1 MSSYLA
7 HICNLLPDLPR
18 LFNKQFFCAAFF
30 SAWTFSCQM
39 EKYSRICTLNYT
51 DILMQILWLIPCIL
65 FWTMGNMMLC
75 RFATLS
81 TIFSHYIGAIRRQ
94 QQRQR
99 WRRFSQSH
107 LLSVLFICVA
117 TNVWLN
123 GWVKYVEVFSVF
135 IELKSFTSV
144 CPSRSFKHV
153 RVTCKIPFDCLLFN
167 RFGVSTG
174 RKKGAFFRL
183 GINKCIY

>member
-18 LFNKQFFCAAFF
+18 LFNKQFFRAAFF
-30 SAWTFSCQM
+30 FCINIFVPNGKIFTHLYVKLHWYLDANPVTDSLHIILNNGQYDAVSFC
-39 EKYSRICTLNYT
+39 YSVHHILTLHRCNQT
-51 DILMQILWLIPCIL
+51 
-65 FWTMGNMMLC
+65 
-75 RFATLS
+75 ATA
-81 TIFSHYIGAIRRQ
+81 TVAAIFSVSLALGLV
-94 QQRQR
+94 
-99 WRRFSQSH
+99 H
-107 LLSVLFICVA
+107 LCCHQCVA
-117 TNVWLN
+117 EWL
-123 GWVKYVEVFSVF
+123 GKICRSLSVF